1 MHPIVE
7 RVKALVASARHGHRY
22 KVESSILEFTEQ
34 IVARMEQ
41 KEISPK
47 SLAERMGVKP
57 SYVSKILRGTSN
69 FTLDSMIKICSAVD
83 AEYCFHVRPIEV
95 TAVWETYETVSPV
108 VSVEF
113 HTSTTADSAR
123 SPAPPPPPGVKQ
135 VQGAREAGL
144 AQGGGKASLGGQ
156 ASRRSGFHNLTII

>member
-1 MHPIVE
+1 MHPIVA
-7 RVKALVASARHGHRY
+7 RVKNLVTSARNGHRY

-41 KEISPK
+41 KDISPK

-83 AEYCFHVRPIEV
+83 AEYCPHVRPMEV
-95 TAVWETYETVSPV
+95 TAVWEAFEAVSPV
-108 VSVEF
+108 VSVEI
-113 HTSTTADSAR
+113 HAANTMESAR
-123 SPAPPPPPGVKQ
+123 PEKYLVNAEASGVTCIESASDRSSP
-135 VQGAREAGL
+135 
-144 AQGGGKASLGGQ
+144 S
-156 ASRRSGFHNLTII
+156 HNAEFPSAA

>member
-1 MHPIVE
+1 MHPIAE

-69 FTLDSMIKICSAVD
+69 FTLDSMIKICSAVG

-113 HTSTTADSAR
+113 HTSPAADSAR
-123 SPAPPPPPGVKQ
+123 SDRYDVNVSVLGVACIEGASDRSSPSQNAELSPA
-135 VQGAREAGL
+135 A
-144 AQGGGKASLGGQ
+144 
-156 ASRRSGFHNLTII
+156 